1 MLPPRD
7 RILVPI
13 DVFDKI
19 VQAGIVVPGLSDWTS
34 PDGTIYFTFTLQQF
48 RELLEHKPTRHPL
61 HPTTLQAL
69 RESIIAFR

>member
-7 RILVPI
+7 KILVPI

-34 PDGTIYFTFTLQQF
+34 PDGTVYFTFTLQQF
-48 RELLEHKPTRHPL
+48 MESLEREPEYPL
-61 HPTTLQAL
+61 YPTTL
-69 RESIIAFR
+69 RESVIAFR

>member
-7 RILVPI
+7 KILVPI

-34 PDGTIYFTFTLQQF
+34 PDGTVYFTFTLQ
-48 RELLEHKPTRHPL
+48 
-61 HPTTLQAL
+61 
-69 RESIIAFR
+69 